1 MIDRQRRVSEL
12 CVVTDRLPM
21 RAGVRARGY
30 DKIMTR
36 LQSAIQRLSGGG
48 QNTKEL
54 DTSVDS
60 EQVDGVVEEVRTAD
74 DPRLPELGD
83 EEDIEMLSD
92 GADLLRVRC
101 GTVEYQTTLDG
112 LIGRTR
118 QVDQIREVL
127 VDLDG
132 LGIEVGDEIVV
143 DALPIG
149 TDEDPTT
156 ADLYLST
163 DESALA
169 RIRQDS
175 PESVGELSVRDDQLD
190 ERMDLV
196 PFFSRRQR
204 IEIGIERLTY
214 RLMMLIR
221 GRSDR

>member
-1 MIDRQRRVSEL
+1 MIDRRRRVSVL
-12 CVVTDRLPM
+12 CVVTDRPPM
-21 RAGVRARGY
+21 RASVRAQGY
-30 DKIMTR
+30 DRIMTS
-36 LQSAIQRLSGGG
+36 LQSAIQRLSGVE
-48 QNTKEL
+48 QNTQEL

-60 EQVDGVVEEVRTAD
+60 ERVDGVVEEVRRAD

-101 GTVEYQTTLDG
+101 GTVEHQTTLDG

-132 LGIEVGDEIVV
+132 LDIEVGDEIVV

-175 PESVGELSVRDDQLD
+175 PESVGELSVRDDQID
-190 ERMDLV
+190 QRMDLV
-196 PFFSRRQR
+196 PYFSRRQR
-204 IEIGIERLTY
+204 IEIGIDRL
-214 RLMMLIR
+214 RHQLMMLIR